1 LLSKQNF
8 YLGQGG
14 IGIFLQKMLEKT
26 FPIFALDMENKEFA
40 LLLVNNGI
48 EVNESD
54 SDFRAA
60 VKNQVLYFLEND
72 LNKLYSLL
80 YRIDVSEQ
88 KAKDAFG
95 GSAKEISENITEL
108 ILERLLQKIE
118 SRKKYK

>member
-1 LLSKQNF
+1 MQ
-8 YLGQGG
+8 
-14 IGIFLQKMLEKT
+14 
-26 FPIFALDMENKEFA
+26 NKELA
-40 LLLVNNGI
+40 LLLANNGI
-48 EVNESD
+48 EVKESD
-54 SDFRAA
+54 LDFRAA
-60 VKNQVLYFLEND
+60 VKNQVLYYLEND

-95 GSAKEISENITEL
+95 GSTKEISEKITEL